1 MGVRTSKTNIN
12 VVNRDKSFFYNKSKG
27 LRKELDEN
35 SHSAGNW
42 YRLKKKNKPNGWYWV
57 IHFKMT

>member
-35 SHSAGNW
+35 SHSAGN
-42 YRLKKKNKPNGWYWV
+42 
-57 IHFKMT
+57 